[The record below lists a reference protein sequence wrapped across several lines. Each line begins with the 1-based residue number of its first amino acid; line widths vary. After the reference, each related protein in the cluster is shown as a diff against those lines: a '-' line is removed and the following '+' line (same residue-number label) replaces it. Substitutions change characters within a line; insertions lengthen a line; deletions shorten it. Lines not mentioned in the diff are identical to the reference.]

1 MSEARINDNIE
12 DLNMALKL
20 ITRVR
25 CHSRAGG
32 IHGPKYSFAT
42 NEQRKRLDKA
52 SEIIAEIKNELK
64 ELNYNE

>member
-32 IHGPKYSFAT
+32 IHGTKYSFAT
-42 NEQRKRLDKA
+42 YVQRKRLNKA